1 VRSRPGALGRI
12 PVTLRKDFGK
22 IPGGK
27 QAIPLPLLAFG
38 LTTFRLPEDFGK
50 IPGGE
55 RTMGGYGSGRPSG
68 ARSRGLV
75 ESCLVLDINELL
87 RKRLLRPGALNCGP
101 MTFAGPRYVA
111 DGTFWYD
118 LLEDMEL
125 DVRVQHPEDPSASS
139 NTIRLERSLS
149 SLGAVRFWFRCP
161 LSARRVA
168 KLYLPPGSGVFGS
181 RPAHG
186 LAYRS
191 QRISRL
197 ERAYEGRAASAN
209 ASGERP
215 TSGSAF
221 PNAPLACTGAPIS
234 VSWPRP
240 AGRRRPSSPTCQRN
254 SHDDHLRA
262 HAEVLRPPPGSLSR
276 ERP

>member
-1 VRSRPGALGRI
+1 MRSRRGALGLT
-12 PVTLRKDFGK
+12 PVTLREDFGK

-68 ARSRGLV
+68 AHSRGLV

-118 LLEDMEL
+118 LLEDMEI

-161 LSARRVA
+161 LSDRRVA

-197 ERAYEGRAASAN
+197 ERAYERARRVRQRLGGTAN
-209 ASGERP
+209 LRER
-215 TSGSAF
+215 F
-221 PNAPLACTGAPIS
+221 P
-234 VSWPRP
+234 
-240 AGRRRPSSPTCQRN
+240 Q
-254 SHDDHLRA
+254 
-262 HAEVLRPPPGSLSR
+262 RPPRMHRRTYQRLLAQASR
-276 ERP
+276 AEATILADMSARLPR

>member
-1 VRSRPGALGRI
+1 
-12 PVTLRKDFGK
+12 
-22 IPGGK
+22 
-27 QAIPLPLLAFG
+27 
-38 LTTFRLPEDFGK
+38 
-50 IPGGE
+50 
-55 RTMGGYGSGRPSG
+55 
-68 ARSRGLV
+68 
-75 ESCLVLDINELL
+75 
-87 RKRLLRPGALNCGP
+87 

-118 LLEDMEL
+118 LLEDMEI

-161 LSARRVA
+161 LSDRRVA

-197 ERAYEGRAASAN
+197 ERAYERARRVRQRLGGTAN
-209 ASGERP
+209 LRER
-215 TSGSAF
+215 F
-221 PNAPLACTGAPIS
+221 P
-234 VSWPRP
+234 
-240 AGRRRPSSPTCQRN
+240 Q
-254 SHDDHLRA
+254 
-262 HAEVLRPPPGSLSR
+262 RPPRMHRRTYQRLLAQASR
-276 ERP
+276 AEETILAAMSAKLPR